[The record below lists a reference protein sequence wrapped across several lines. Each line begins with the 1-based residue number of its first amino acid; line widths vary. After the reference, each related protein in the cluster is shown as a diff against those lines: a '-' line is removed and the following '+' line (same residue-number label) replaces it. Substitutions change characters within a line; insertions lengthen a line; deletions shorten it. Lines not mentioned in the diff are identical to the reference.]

1 MKLLGLQVKPL
12 LLMVEL
18 LSVKSHLIL
27 CRNNPPVVVPFPQYQ
42 FHANKG
48 NNGDCP
54 YKGTL
59 ISMQNNKIIN
69 IPNILAFIRLLLAP
83 LMFVLL
89 VNQDA
94 PLFEGIH
101 PSWLNYT
108 AAFIFVLA
116 SATDFF
122 DGYIARTFNQITTMG
137 KILDPLADKML
148 TLAGFL
154 GLMMMGEASAW
165 AIFLILTRELFIT
178 GLRVS
183 AAAEGID
190 IAASWM
196 GKVKTV
202 IQMVAIGFL
211 LMGWVGGE
219 ILLWIAVILTLYSG
233 YEYVRDF
240 FKKVNI

>member
-1 MKLLGLQVKPL
+1 MLTSKKLF
-12 LLMVEL
+12 
-18 LSVKSHLIL
+18 
-27 CRNNPPVVVPFPQYQ
+27 NVP
-42 FHANKG
+42 N
-48 NNGDCP
+48 
-54 YKGTL
+54 T
-59 ISMQNNKIIN
+59 
-69 IPNILAFIRLLLAP
+69 LAFIRLLLAP
-83 LMFVLL
+83 IMFFFL

-94 PLFEGIH
+94 SFFEGIH
-101 PSWLNYT
+101 SSWLNYI

-122 DGYIARTFNQITTMG
+122 DGYIARTFDQITTLG

-154 GLMMMGEASAW
+154 GLMVLGAASPW

-183 AAAEGID
+183 AVAEGID
-190 IAASWM
+190 ISASWM

-202 IQMVAIGFL
+202 VQMIAIGFL
-211 LMGWVGGE
+211 MMGWPGGD
-219 ILLWIAVILTLYSG
+219 ILLWIAVALTLYSG

-240 FKKVNI
+240 IKATDL

>member
-1 MKLLGLQVKPL
+1 MPT
-12 LLMVEL
+12 
-18 LSVKSHLIL
+18 SHIF
-27 CRNNPPVVVPFPQYQ
+27 NVP
-42 FHANKG
+42 N
-48 NNGDCP
+48 
-54 YKGTL
+54 T
-59 ISMQNNKIIN
+59 
-69 IPNILAFIRLLLAP
+69 LAFIRLLLAP
-83 LMFVLL
+83 LMFFFL

-94 PLFEGIH
+94 SLFEGVH
-101 PSWLNYT
+101 TSWLNYI

-122 DGYIARTFNQITTMG
+122 DGYIARTFDQITTLG

-154 GLMMMGEASAW
+154 GLMILGSASPW

-183 AAAEGID
+183 AVAEGID
-190 IAASWM
+190 ISASWM

-202 IQMVAIGFL
+202 VQMIAIGFL
-211 LMGWVGGE
+211 LMGWPGGE
-219 ILLWIAVILTLYSG
+219 IILWIAVLLTLYSG

-240 FKKVNI
+240 FRATPLY

>member
-1 MKLLGLQVKPL
+1 
-12 LLMVEL
+12 
-18 LSVKSHLIL
+18 
-27 CRNNPPVVVPFPQYQ
+27 
-42 FHANKG
+42 
-48 NNGDCP
+48 
-54 YKGTL
+54 
-59 ISMQNNKIIN
+59 MQNNKIIN

-83 LMFVLL
+83 VMFMLL

-94 PLFEGIH
+94 AIFEGIH
-101 PSWLNYT
+101 PSWLNYA
-108 AAFIFVLA
+108 AAFIFVVA

-154 GLMMMGEASAW
+154 GLMLLGTASPW
-165 AIFLILTRELFIT
+165 AVFLIITRELFIT

-183 AAAEGID
+183 AVAENID
-190 IAASWM
+190 MSWM

-202 IQMVAIGFL
+202 VQMIAIGFL
-211 LMGWVGGE
+211 LMGWWGGD
-219 ILLWIAVILTLYSG
+219 ILLWIAVALTLYSG

-240 FKKVNI
+240 FKNVKM